1 MPTARSFKRLKAKLW
16 FSQPMAIQCAWRKS
30 KVSSHSKYLHRF
42 KETRRVRVFYYL
54 KKLMPITA
62 RQLLLILPKPN
73 APIWPM
79 PTLRK
84 SWQSRASVSAW
95 SNCWQPVI
103 NPITEPLP
111 MRKPNRHVC
120 VIALL
125 LLTCG
130 CQSNSTP
137 PPQLVVTQC
146 KPPPAP
152 AAWFMAPIE
161 PDLTQRMLNELS
173 ESPVTV
179 TKD

>member
-1 MPTARSFKRLKAKLW
+1 
-16 FSQPMAIQCAWRKS
+16 
-30 KVSSHSKYLHRF
+30 
-42 KETRRVRVFYYL
+42 
-54 KKLMPITA
+54 
-62 RQLLLILPKPN
+62 
-73 APIWPM
+73 
-79 PTLRK
+79 
-84 SWQSRASVSAW
+84 
-95 SNCWQPVI
+95 
-103 NPITEPLP
+103 

-173 ESPVTV
+173 ESPATAI
-179 TKD
+179 KD